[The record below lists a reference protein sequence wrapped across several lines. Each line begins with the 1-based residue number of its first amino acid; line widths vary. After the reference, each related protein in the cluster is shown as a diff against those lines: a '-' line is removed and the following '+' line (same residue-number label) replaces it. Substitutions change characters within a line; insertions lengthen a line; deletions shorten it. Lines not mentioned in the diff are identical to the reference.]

1 MERLNLDSSLLVPI
15 KASLEIAIDRIM
27 PDVLKKHKEAEI
39 NLKINI
45 SESLKHEY
53 EQGIV
58 TKEWIEPLVE
68 FKLTE
73 KLKENKNTREGT
85 LGTNYEITLD
95 EDDCKAY
102 ISKVNEQQ
110 SLFEEDTDD

>member
-15 KASLEIAIDRIM
+15 KASLEIAIDRMI
-27 PDVLKKHKEAEI
+27 PDVLQDNKEGEI
-39 NLKINI
+39 TLKLDI
-45 SESLKHEY
+45 SKITRHEY
-53 EQGIV
+53 EKGIV
-58 TKEWIEPLVE
+58 TKEWVEPLVE

-85 LGTNYEITLD
+85 LGNNYEITLD

-102 ISKVNEQQ
+102 ISKVNEQT
-110 SLFEEDTDD
+110 SLFEEDTDE

>member
-15 KASLEIAIDRIM
+15 KASLEIAIDRVI

-45 SESLKHEY
+45 SENLRHEF
-53 EQGIV
+53 EKGIV
-58 TKEWIEPLVE
+58 TKEWVEPLVE

-85 LGTNYEITLD
+85 LGNNYEITLD

-102 ISKVNEQQ
+102 ISKVNEQT
-110 SLFEEDTDD
+110 SLFEEDKDE

>member
-1 MERLNLDSSLLVPI
+1 MERLNLDSSLLAPI
-15 KASLEIAIDRIM
+15 KASLEIAIDRVM

-45 SESLKHEY
+45 SENLRHEF
-53 EQGIV
+53 EKGII
-58 TKEWIEPLVE
+58 TKEWVEPLVE

-73 KLKENKNTREGT
+73 KLKENKNIREGI
-85 LGTNYEITLD
+85 LGDNYEITLD

-102 ISKVNEQQ
+102 ISKVNEQT
-110 SLFEEDTDD
+110 SLFEEDKDE